1 MNRIFD
7 LVKIAEESHGGRKPI
22 KDRGITWEEA
32 YEERS
37 LPLKK
42 RFDRDIGP
50 GAYHRWRGHD
60 VTTNSEYFIIVG
72 PSLQHGVGKM
82 FFAGI
87 KKVPIEELDETGET
101 KAYSPYGEYFPSIMA
116 ALSYANTRWAVPIP
130 KNQANYTREQIAA
143 VNIPEHV
150 KA

>member
-1 MNRIFD
+1 MTNIFD
-7 LVKIAEESHGGRKPI
+7 LTKEAKRHGGRTPI
-22 KDRGITWEEA
+22 KERGINWQEA

-42 RFDRDIGP
+42 RFDKEIGP

-60 VTTNSEYFIIVG
+60 VTTNSDYFIVVG
-72 PSLQHGVGKM
+72 PSYQQGVGKT

-87 KKVPIEELDETGET
+87 KKVPVEELDENGET

-116 ALSYANTRWAVPIP
+116 AMSYASDRWGMPIP
-130 KNQANYTREQIAA
+130 KNQANYTKEQLAH
-143 VNIPEHV
+143 VDIPEHI